1 MAVKGYQSRMKS
13 NRRLDV
19 TEEAET
25 DFRSLLAYSK
35 ETWGE
40 KQRDAYAEHL
50 SVAMHELLTHPH
62 LGHPRDD
69 IYPGLRSRVT
79 QQHVI
84 YYVVDERTVT
94 IIRILHVRMD
104 PLAHLR
110 DRP

>member
-1 MAVKGYQSRMKS
+1 MRS
-13 NRRLDV
+13 NRRLAF

-40 KQRDAYAEHL
+40 KQRDAYAERL
-50 SVAMHELLTHPH
+50 SAAMHELLAHPH
-62 LGHPRDD
+62 LGHAQDD
-69 IYPGLRSRVT
+69 IYPGLRSRIA
-79 QQHVI
+79 QQHAI

-94 IIRILHVRMD
+94 IIRILHLRMN
-104 PLAHLR
+104 PLAHFP